1 MGSKSSPSWKAIRS
15 SKTKRIS
22 PSGIS
27 IPVKLYYKKE
37 EKIEESFVEVDKVD
51 LPKEWQESEQIEM
64 DTGENDKEKL

>member
-1 MGSKSSPSWKAIRS
+1 MDNYFPEWKAIRS

-27 IPVKLYYKKE
+27 IPVKLYYEKE
-37 EKIEESFVEVDKVD
+37 EKIENDFIEVDNDD
-51 LPKEWQESEQIEM
+51 LPKEWQEPEQIKI